1 MPEIG
6 RFLVIVGMLLAVV
19 GVVLWLAPQIP
30 WLGKLPGDFVWQWG
44 RWTVYAPL
52 GTSILLSVILTLLL
66 YLFRR

>member
-6 RFLVIVGMLLAVV
+6 RFLVIVGVLLAAV
-19 GVVLWLAPQIP
+19 GVVLWLAPKLP
-30 WLGKLPGDFVWQWG
+30 WLGKLPGDFVWQRG